1 VSEADDYSDLGFD
14 VEAHREALRVFA
26 DYGFSEATTR
36 AGLKARDLVAVRM
49 KSGKF
54 GIGVTD
60 DLSSIEQGQR
70 SPVCAAFEVIHQ
82 SRNGEEVQQ
91 IRAGVER
98 YFRRHFPG
106 RCVDRSGEAAVP
118 ESDREK
124 YVYIEL
130 WKPSD

>member
-1 VSEADDYSDLGFD
+1 MSENAGGADDYSDLGFD

-60 DLSSIEQGQR
+60 VLASVEQGQK
-70 SPVCAAFEVIHQ
+70 SPGCAAF
-82 SRNGEEVQQ
+82 G
-91 IRAGVER
+91 
-98 YFRRHFPG
+98 PG
-106 RCVDRSGEAAVP
+106 RSASNSTQCS
-118 ESDREK
+118 S
-124 YVYIEL
+124 
-130 WKPSD
+130 